1 MSEFSERLTNLRENK
16 GWSKTYVAKTIGL
29 KSMQTY
35 ANWEYGRTEPDFSM
49 LSKIANLFGVSTDY
63 LLNGNAE
70 ESNKTADLAVE
81 VHNMSVD
88 EALGTIMSFDGKPVT
103 DHDKKVMKDLLE
115 SYLRN
120 KE

>member
-1 MSEFSERLTNLRENK
+1 MSEFSNRLTDLREEK
-16 GWSKTYVAKTIGL
+16 GWSKTYVAKSIGL

-35 ANWEYGRTEPDFSM
+35 ANWEYGRTEPDFEM
-49 LSKIANLFGVSTDY
+49 ISKIANVFNVSTDY
-63 LLNGNAE
+63 LLNGK
-70 ESNKTADLAVE
+70 ESSKADK

-88 EALGTIMSFDGKPVT
+88 EALGTIMSFEGQPVT
-103 DHDKKVMKDLLE
+103 EHDKKVMKDLLE

>member
-1 MSEFSERLTNLRENK
+1 MDTVDRIKELAKKR
-16 GWSKTYVAKTIGL
+16 GWSLQKVAEKAGIGINSIYRWNSRTPSTQSLTKVAKVL
-29 KSMQTY
+29 
-35 ANWEYGRTEPDFSM
+35 D
-49 LSKIANLFGVSTDY
+49 VSTDY

-70 ESNKTADLAVE
+70 ESNKTSDLADE

>member
-1 MSEFSERLTNLRENK
+1 MSKFSDKLQALREDK
-16 GWSKTYVAKTIGL
+16 GWSKTYVAKMIGL
-29 KSMQTY
+29 SNMQTY
-35 ANWEYGRTEPDFSM
+35 ANWEYGRTEPDFQM
-49 LSKIANLFGVSTDY
+49 TSKLASLFSVSTDN
-63 LLNGNAE
+63 LLGRKT
-70 ESNKTADLAVE
+70 NKEKADE